1 MPFYVSW
8 SGKVVQPF
16 NQWWRCLL
24 ILGDT
29 RKMVLLI
36 SIWYSFKYIIVLIVW
51 NPFND
56 DDIDDS
62 SGNLL
67 FAENWRLQRFWGGF
81 DEKSIQAGTLV
92 FASKSFEAAKS
103 FRLQIFPWNIPISDM
118 IIFYMCLFFK
128 MFSPSSWKCFP
139 FSWTCEKPVWWR
151 YQAEN
156 NVFLFFLSRT
166 CEKPLWKRYSVENRS
181 QQTLLSF
188 FHVNPQGTGLS
199 TEATTF
205 FVSNAENF
213 VQNNF
218 SQIN

>member
-67 FAENWRLQRFWGGF
+67 FAENWRLQGFWGGF

-118 IIFYMCLFFK
+118 IIFYMCLF
-128 MFSPSSWKCFP
+128 SKCFP
-139 FSWTCEKPVWWR
+139 LLLE
-151 YQAEN
+151 
-156 NVFLFFLSRT
+156 NVFLFLERA
-166 CEKPLWKRYSVENRS
+166 KS
-181 QQTLLSF
+181 QCGEDIKLKIMFSSF
-188 FHVNPQGTGLS
+188 FFLERVRSHCGKDIQLKTGLNKHLS
-199 TEATTF
+199 ASF
-205 FVSNAENF
+205 M
-213 VQNNF
+213 
-218 SQIN
+218 

>member
-67 FAENWRLQRFWGGF
+67 FAENWRLQGFWGGF

-103 FRLQIFPWNIPISDM
+103 FRFQIFPWNIPISDM
-118 IIFYMCLFFK
+118 IIFYMCLFFQNVFPFLLK
-128 MFSPSSWKCFP
+128 MFSLFLNMWKASVAKISDWKWKCGFL
-139 FSWTCEKPVWWR
+139 FLGSVKR
-151 YQAEN
+151 EN
-156 NVFLFFLSRT
+156 IKKGLLFFLNVKKDKNKTRGKL
-166 CEKPLWKRYSVENRS
+166 CRS
-181 QQTLLSF
+181 L
-188 FHVNPQGTGLS
+188 
-199 TEATTF
+199 
-205 FVSNAENF
+205 
-213 VQNNF
+213 
-218 SQIN
+218 